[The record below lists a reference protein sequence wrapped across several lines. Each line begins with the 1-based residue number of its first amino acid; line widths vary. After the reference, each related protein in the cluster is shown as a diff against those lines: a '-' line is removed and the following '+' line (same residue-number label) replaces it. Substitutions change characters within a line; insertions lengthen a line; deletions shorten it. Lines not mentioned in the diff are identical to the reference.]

1 MQRSTGN
8 RAGPVAGWHA
18 CELAAL
24 AMKKP
29 IQRAILLE
37 DVLSDFLEVEDILLQ
52 LKLKDALRPLTRAG
66 PFRCT

>member
-1 MQRSTGN
+1 
-8 RAGPVAGWHA
+8 
-18 CELAAL
+18 
-24 AMKKP
+24 MKKP